1 MEQCCRETGYV
12 TLEESVIEYPNDEPH
27 FLLGMD
33 DADTPTLVVAPS
45 WKAAL
50 IGSGPT
56 GAPLQPQF
64 GSPDFKA
71 YNMNFSNLVVRA
83 LCSYDLIRLT
93 V

>member
-1 MEQCCRETGYV
+1 
-12 TLEESVIEYPNDEPH
+12 
-27 FLLGMD
+27 
-33 DADTPTLVVAPS
+33 VAPS

-83 LCSYDLIRLT
+83 LCSYGLIRLT